1 VYGKESRDVELFLRE
16 MEDVFDLANSR
27 DLQESS
33 ETGEEIFI

>member
-1 VYGKESRDVELFLRE
+1 VYGKESGDVELFLRE
-16 MEDVFDLANSR
+16 MEDVFDLADSR